1 MDSKRKVVI
10 KNLDIESGEDFET
23 TTVDLELSDDPK
35 ASDLLSGYSPDLE
48 DIEDPEVNV
57 DYQDIED
64 VPDEE
69 AIWSGGPLAGTV
81 KDWKK
86 QYGDIY
92 VTSITYDKHIV
103 WRVLNR
109 AEYKQI
115 VKKMEQLVQ
124 AGQLTTAEANLW
136 NEETISELCMLYPK
150 FDKNNAV
157 GFMAGLPSLIAQEL
171 VFALES
177 KYGNIYSVDVKGQSL
192 VFREL
197 TFKEY
202 NKILYLQGLDGFSSA
217 DMEDLILS
225 YAIIHPEDFDL
236 MSIPPGA
243 VSSLSQEILDISGF
257 FTVSLAK
264 SVLEEKRYQAT
275 EVKNLMK
282 AFVLATISTYTPDD
296 LENMT
301 FSELAENVALS
312 EKIIEIKQNM
322 NGMEATNLTLQL
334 IDPEEEVQKQKV
346 SAARHN
352 LSKKEGEAAYQDP
365 IAQKLWSSG

>member
-1 MDSKRKVVI
+1 MI
-10 KNLDIESGEDFET
+10 
-23 TTVDLELSDDPK
+23 DP
-35 ASDLLSGYSPDLE
+35 
-48 DIEDPEVNV
+48 
-57 DYQDIED
+57 
-64 VPDEE
+64 
-69 AIWSGGPLAGTV
+69 
-81 KDWKK
+81 
-86 QYGDIY
+86 
-92 VTSITYDKHIV
+92 
-103 WRVLNR
+103 
-109 AEYKQI
+109 
-115 VKKMEQLVQ
+115 
-124 AGQLTTAEANLW
+124 
-136 NEETISELCMLYPK
+136 
-150 FDKNNAV
+150 
-157 GFMAGLPSLIAQEL
+157 EL
-171 VFALES
+171 VFALKS
-177 KYGNIYSVDVKGQSL
+177 KYGNIYSVEVKGQSL

-225 YAIIHPEDFDL
+225 YAIIHPENFDL
-236 MSIPPGA
+236 MSISPGA

-264 SVLEEKRYQAT
+264 SVLEEKRYEAT

-322 NGMEATNLTLQL
+322 NGMEPTNLTLQL
-334 IDPEEEVQKQKV
+334 IDPQEEVEKEKV
-346 SAARHN
+346 KAARHN

-365 IAQKLWSSG
+365 IANQLWRSG

>member
-1 MDSKRKVVI
+1 MI
-10 KNLDIESGEDFET
+10 
-23 TTVDLELSDDPK
+23 DP
-35 ASDLLSGYSPDLE
+35 
-48 DIEDPEVNV
+48 
-57 DYQDIED
+57 
-64 VPDEE
+64 
-69 AIWSGGPLAGTV
+69 
-81 KDWKK
+81 
-86 QYGDIY
+86 
-92 VTSITYDKHIV
+92 
-103 WRVLNR
+103 
-109 AEYKQI
+109 
-115 VKKMEQLVQ
+115 
-124 AGQLTTAEANLW
+124 
-136 NEETISELCMLYPK
+136 
-150 FDKNNAV
+150 
-157 GFMAGLPSLIAQEL
+157 EL
-171 VFALES
+171 VFALKS
-177 KYGNIYSVDVKGQSL
+177 KYGNIYSVEVKGQSL

-225 YAIIHPEDFDL
+225 YAIIHPENFDL

-264 SVLEEKRYQAT
+264 SVLEEKRYEAT

-322 NGMEATNLTLQL
+322 NGMEPTNLTLEL
-334 IDPEEEVQKQKV
+334 IDPQEEVEKEKV
-346 SAARHN
+346 KAARHN

-365 IAQKLWSSG
+365 IANQLWRSG